1 MFNDRLPYDDEY
13 GLLDPMLGDSVVVNG
28 NSLYDYNADLISYEP
43 VVATI
48 TNDLYKRVG
57 RHSYIINRQTFGNNG
72 IKLRFYIG
80 GMNFQQAQINCNK
93 VLREL
98 SKDIVVINIG
108 DTEFEYVGVLNSYT
122 VKYTDVY
129 HYYLLE
135 ATMVAVKRLPYIVDE
150 FTESQVMDGIII
162 NNEGVINCGVLIA
175 IDGLLTDDSIK
186 IVVNDVEFDINNF
199 SSYKYHIVDGLDGKV
214 LCDSVEEG
222 VFTDLDSSEFEHA
235 TNNFIN
241 TTLVEFPYL
250 VPGDNTISIICDSNS
265 ISRVIVKYYPLFVI

>member
-1 MFNDRLPYDDEY
+1 MFDKPYNDKY
-13 GLLDPMLGDSVVVNG
+13 GLTDPLLGDPVTVNG
-28 NSLYDYNADLISYEP
+28 VSLYDYNADLINYEP

-48 TNDLYKRVG
+48 TNDLYRKVG
-57 RHSYIINRQTFGNNG
+57 KHSYIINRQTFGNNG

-80 GMNFQQAQINCNK
+80 GTNLQQAQINCNK

-122 VKYTDVY
+122 IKHTEVS
-129 HYYLLE
+129 HYYLFE
-135 ATMVAVKRLPYIVDE
+135 ATMIAVKRLPYVIEE
-150 FTESQVMDGIII
+150 FTESQVINGIEV

-175 IDGLLTDDSIK
+175 IEGLLTDSDIK
-186 IVVNDVEFDINNF
+186 ISVNDVECEINNF
-199 SSYKYHIVDGLDGKV
+199 SSYKYHIVDGLNGKI

-222 VFTDLDSSEFEHA
+222 IFVDLDSDEFEHA

-250 VPGDNTISIICDSNS
+250 VPGNNTVSITCDAGS
-265 ISRVIVKYYPLFVI
+265 ISRVIVKHYPLFVI

>member
-1 MFNDRLPYDDEY
+1 MLNKSYDDKY
-13 GLLDPMLGDSVVVNG
+13 GLTDLLLGDPVIVNG
-28 NSLYDYNADLISYEP
+28 TSLYDYNADLIDYEP

-48 TNDLYKRVG
+48 TNDLYRKVG
-57 RHSYIINRQTFGNNG
+57 KHSYIINRQTFGNNG

-80 GMNFQQAQINCNK
+80 GTNLQQAQINCNK

-122 VKYTDVY
+122 TKYTEVS

-135 ATMVAVKRLPYIVDE
+135 ATMIAVKRLPYVVEE
-150 FTESQVMDGIII
+150 FTESQAVNGIEV

-175 IDGLLTDDSIK
+175 IEGLLTDSDIK
-186 IVVNDVEFDINNF
+186 ISVNNVKCEINNF
-199 SSYKYHIVDGLDGKV
+199 SNYKYHIVDGLNGKI

-222 VFTDLDSSEFEHA
+222 IFVDSDYSEFEHA

-241 TTLVEFPYL
+241 TTLIEFPYL
-250 VPGDNTISIICDSNS
+250 VPGDNIITITCDEGS
-265 ISRVIVKYYPLFVI
+265 ISKVIIKHYPLFVI

>member
-1 MFNDRLPYDDEY
+1 MFNDRLPYDDVY

-28 NSLYDYNADLISYEP
+28 NSLYDYNADLINYEP

-48 TNDLYKRVG
+48 TNDLYRRVG
-57 RHSYIINRQTFGNNG
+57 RHSYIINRQVFGNNG
-72 IKLRFYIG
+72 VKLRFYIG
-80 GMNFQQAQINCNK
+80 GINSQQAQINCNK

-122 VKYTDVY
+122 IKYTDVY

-135 ATMVAVKRLPYIVDE
+135 ATMIAVKRLPYIVEE
-150 FTESQVMDGIII
+150 FTESQIKQGVTI
-162 NNEGVINCGVLIA
+162 NNDGVINCGVLIA
-175 IDGLLTDDSIK
+175 IDGLLVDSSIK
-186 IVVNDVEFDINNF
+186 VTVNDVEFDINNF
-199 SSYKYHIVDGLDGKV
+199 SSYKYHVVDGLDGKII
-214 LCDSVEEG
+214 CDSVEEG
-222 VFTDLDSSEFEHA
+222 IFVDLDSNEFEYA

-250 VPGDNTISIICDSNS
+250 VPGDNIISITCDDDS

>member
-1 MFNDRLPYDDEY
+1 MFDKPYNDKY
-13 GLLDPMLGDSVVVNG
+13 GLTDPLLGDPVTVNG
-28 NSLYDYNADLISYEP
+28 VSLYDYNADLINYEP

-48 TNDLYKRVG
+48 TNDLYRKVG
-57 RHSYIINRQTFGNNG
+57 KHSYIINRQTLGNNG

-80 GMNFQQAQINCNK
+80 GTNSQQAQINCNK

-122 VKYTDVY
+122 TKYTEVS

-135 ATMVAVKRLPYIVDE
+135 ATMIAVKRLPYVAEE
-150 FTESQVMDGIII
+150 FTESQVTNGIEV
-162 NNEGVINCGVLIA
+162 NNEGVISCGVLIA
-175 IDGLLTDDSIK
+175 IEGLLTDSDIK
-186 IVVNDVEFDINNF
+186 ITVNGVECEISNF
-199 SSYKYHIVDGLDGKV
+199 SSYKYHIVDGLNGKV

-222 VFTDLDSSEFEHA
+222 IFVDLDSNEFEHA
-235 TNNFIN
+235 INNFIN

-250 VPGDNTISIICDSNS
+250 VPGNNTISITCDAGS
-265 ISRVIVKYYPLFVI
+265 ISRVIVKHYPLFVI

>member
-1 MFNDRLPYDDEY
+1 MFNDRLPYDDGY
-13 GLLDPMLGDSVVVNG
+13 CLLDPMLGDSVVVNG
-28 NSLYDYNADLISYEP
+28 NSLYDYNADLINYEP
-43 VVATI
+43 VVAQI
-48 TNDLYKRVG
+48 TNDLYKKVG

-80 GMNFQQAQINCNK
+80 GANFQQAQINCNR

-122 VKYTDVY
+122 IKYTDVY

-135 ATMVAVKRLPYIVDE
+135 ATMIAVKRLPYIVDE
-150 FTESQVMDGIII
+150 FTESQITQGVTISND
-162 NNEGVINCGVLIA
+162 GVINCGVLIA
-175 IDGLLTDDSIK
+175 IDGLLTDNSIK
-186 IVVNDVEFDINNF
+186 VAVNDVEIDINNF
-199 SSYKYHIVDGLDGKV
+199 SSYKYHIIDGLDGNI

-222 VFTDLDSSEFEHA
+222 IFTDLDSSEFEHA

-250 VPGDNTISIICDSNS
+250 VPGDNTINITCDNNS

>member
-1 MFNDRLPYDDEY
+1 MLNKSYDDKY
-13 GLLDPMLGDSVVVNG
+13 GLTDPLLGDPVTVNG
-28 NSLYDYNADLISYEP
+28 VSLYDYNADLINYEP

-48 TNDLYKRVG
+48 TNDLYRKVG
-57 RHSYIINRQTFGNNG
+57 KHSYIINRQTFGNNG

-80 GMNFQQAQINCNK
+80 GTNSQQAQINCNK

-122 VKYTDVY
+122 TKYTEVS

-135 ATMVAVKRLPYIVDE
+135 ATMIAVKRLPYVVEE
-150 FTESQVMDGIII
+150 FTESQAINGIVI

-186 IVVNDVEFDINNF
+186 IAVNNVECDINNF
-199 SSYKYHIVDGLDGKV
+199 SSYKYHIIDGLNGKI

-222 VFTDLDSSEFEHA
+222 IFVDSDSNEFEHA

-250 VPGDNTISIICDSNS
+250 VPGNNTISITCDDGS
-265 ISRVIVKYYPLFVI
+265 ISRVIVKHYPLFVI

>member
-1 MFNDRLPYDDEY
+1 MLNKSYDDKY
-13 GLLDPMLGDSVVVNG
+13 GLTDSLLGDPVTVNG
-28 NSLYDYNADLISYEP
+28 VSLYDYNADLINYEP

-48 TNDLYKRVG
+48 TNDLYRKVG
-57 RHSYIINRQTFGNNG
+57 KHSYIINRQTFGNNG

-80 GMNFQQAQINCNK
+80 GTNLQQAQINCNK

-122 VKYTDVY
+122 TKYTEVS

-135 ATMVAVKRLPYIVDE
+135 ATMIAVKRLPYVVEE
-150 FTESQVMDGIII
+150 FTESQAVNGIEV

-175 IDGLLTDDSIK
+175 IEGLLTDSDIK
-186 IVVNDVEFDINNF
+186 ISVNNVKCEINNF
-199 SSYKYHIVDGLDGKV
+199 SSYKYHIIDGLDGKI

-222 VFTDLDSSEFEHA
+222 IFVDSDYSEFEHA

-241 TTLVEFPYL
+241 TTLIEFPYL
-250 VPGDNTISIICDSNS
+250 VPGDNIITITCDEGS
-265 ISRVIVKYYPLFVI
+265 ISKVIIKHYSLFVI

>member
-28 NSLYDYNADLISYEP
+28 NSLYDYNADLINYEP

-80 GMNFQQAQINCNK
+80 GANFQQAQINCNR

-122 VKYTDVY
+122 IKYTDVY

-135 ATMVAVKRLPYIVDE
+135 ATMIAVKRLPYIVDE
-150 FTESQVMDGIII
+150 FTESQITQGVTISND
-162 NNEGVINCGVLIA
+162 GVINCGVLIA
-175 IDGLLTDDSIK
+175 IDGLLTDNSIK
-186 IVVNDVEFDINNF
+186 VAVNDVEIDINNF
-199 SSYKYHIVDGLDGKV
+199 SSYKYHIIDGLDGNI

-222 VFTDLDSSEFEHA
+222 IFTDLDSSEFEHA

-250 VPGDNTISIICDSNS
+250 VPGDNTINIICDNNS

>member
-1 MFNDRLPYDDEY
+1 MLNKSYDDKY
-13 GLLDPMLGDSVVVNG
+13 GLTDSLLGDPVTVNG
-28 NSLYDYNADLISYEP
+28 VSLYDYNADLINYEP

-48 TNDLYKRVG
+48 TNDLYRKVG
-57 RHSYIINRQTFGNNG
+57 KHSYIINRKTFGNNG

-80 GMNFQQAQINCNK
+80 GTNLQQAQINCNK

-122 VKYTDVY
+122 TKYTEVS

-135 ATMVAVKRLPYIVDE
+135 ATMIAVKRLPYVVEE
-150 FTESQVMDGIII
+150 FTESQAVNGIEV

-175 IDGLLTDDSIK
+175 IEGLLTDSDIK
-186 IVVNDVEFDINNF
+186 ISVNNVKCEINNF
-199 SSYKYHIVDGLDGKV
+199 SSYKYHIVDGLDGKI

-222 VFTDLDSSEFEHA
+222 IFVDSDYSEFEHA

-241 TTLVEFPYL
+241 TTLIEFPYL
-250 VPGDNTISIICDSNS
+250 VPGDNIITITCDEGS
-265 ISRVIVKYYPLFVI
+265 ISKVIIKHYPLFVI

>member
-1 MFNDRLPYDDEY
+1 MFNDRLPYDDGY

-28 NSLYDYNADLISYEP
+28 NSLYDYNADLINYEP
-43 VVATI
+43 VVAQI
-48 TNDLYKRVG
+48 TNDLYKKVG

-80 GMNFQQAQINCNK
+80 GVNSQQAQINCNR

-108 DTEFEYVGVLNSYT
+108 DTEFEYAGVLNSYT
-122 VKYTDVY
+122 IKHTDVY
-129 HYYLLE
+129 NYYLFE
-135 ATMVAVKRLPYIVDE
+135 ATMIAVKRLPYIIDE
-150 FTESQVMDGIII
+150 FTESQITQGVTIS
-162 NNEGVINCGVLIA
+162 NEGVINCGVFIA
-175 IDGLLTDDSIK
+175 IDGLLIDSSIK
-186 IVVNDVEFDINNF
+186 VAVNNVEFDINNF
-199 SSYKYHIVDGLDGKV
+199 SSYKYHIIDGLDGNI

-222 VFTDLDSSEFEHA
+222 IFTDLDSSEFEHA

-250 VPGDNTISIICDSNS
+250 VPGDNTINITCDNNS

>member
-1 MFNDRLPYDDEY
+1 MFDKPYNDKY
-13 GLLDPMLGDSVVVNG
+13 GLTDPLLGDPVTVNG
-28 NSLYDYNADLISYEP
+28 VSLYDYNADLINYEP

-48 TNDLYKRVG
+48 TNDLYRKVG
-57 RHSYIINRQTFGNNG
+57 KHSYIINRQTFGNNG

-80 GMNFQQAQINCNK
+80 GTNSQQAQINCNK

-122 VKYTDVY
+122 TKYTEVS

-135 ATMVAVKRLPYIVDE
+135 ATMIAVKRLPYVVEE
-150 FTESQVMDGIII
+150 FTESQAINGIVI

-186 IVVNDVEFDINNF
+186 IAVNNVECDINNF
-199 SSYKYHIVDGLDGKV
+199 SSYKYHIIDGLNGKI

-222 VFTDLDSSEFEHA
+222 IFVDLDSNEFEHA

-250 VPGDNTISIICDSNS
+250 VPGNNTVSITCDDGS
-265 ISRVIVKYYPLFVI
+265 ISRVIVKHYPLFVI

>member
-1 MFNDRLPYDDEY
+1 MLNKSYDDKY
-13 GLLDPMLGDSVVVNG
+13 GLTDPLLGDPVTVNG
-28 NSLYDYNADLISYEP
+28 VSLYDYNADLINYEP

-48 TNDLYKRVG
+48 TNDLYRKVG
-57 RHSYIINRQTFGNNG
+57 KHSYIINRQTFGNNG

-80 GMNFQQAQINCNK
+80 GTNLQQAQINCNK

-98 SKDIVVINIG
+98 SKDIVVMNIG

-122 VKYTDVY
+122 TKYTEVS

-135 ATMVAVKRLPYIVDE
+135 ATMIAVKRLPYVAEE
-150 FTESQVMDGIII
+150 FTESQVTNGIEV
-162 NNEGVINCGVLIA
+162 NNEGVISCGVLIA
-175 IDGLLTDDSIK
+175 IEGLLTDDSIK
-186 IVVNDVEFDINNF
+186 IAVNNVECDINNF
-199 SSYKYHIVDGLDGKV
+199 SSYKYHIIDGLNGKI

-222 VFTDLDSSEFEHA
+222 IFVDSDSNEFEHA

-250 VPGDNTISIICDSNS
+250 VPGNNTVNITCDAGS
-265 ISRVIVKYYPLFVI
+265 ISRVIVKHYPLFVI

>member
-1 MFNDRLPYDDEY
+1 MLNKSYDDKY
-13 GLLDPMLGDSVVVNG
+13 GLTDLLLGDPVTVNG
-28 NSLYDYNADLISYEP
+28 VSLYDYNADLINYEP

-48 TNDLYKRVG
+48 TNDLYRKVG
-57 RHSYIINRQTFGNNG
+57 KHSYIINRQTFGNNG

-80 GMNFQQAQINCNK
+80 GTNSQQAQINCNK

-98 SKDIVVINIG
+98 SKDIAVINIG

-122 VKYTDVY
+122 IKYTEVS

-135 ATMVAVKRLPYIVDE
+135 ATMIAVKRLPYVVEE
-150 FTESQVMDGIII
+150 FTESQAINGIVI

-175 IDGLLTDDSIK
+175 IEGLLTDSDIK
-186 IVVNDVEFDINNF
+186 ISVNNVECEINNF
-199 SSYKYHIVDGLDGKV
+199 SSYKYHIVDGLNGKI

-222 VFTDLDSSEFEHA
+222 IFVDFDSDEFEHA

-250 VPGDNTISIICDSNS
+250 VPGNNTVSITCDAGS
-265 ISRVIVKYYPLFVI
+265 ISRVIVKHYPLFVI

>member
-1 MFNDRLPYDDEY
+1 MFDKPYNDKY
-13 GLLDPMLGDSVVVNG
+13 GLTDPLLGDPVTVNG
-28 NSLYDYNADLISYEP
+28 VSLYDYNADLINYEP

-48 TNDLYKRVG
+48 TNDLYRKVG
-57 RHSYIINRQTFGNNG
+57 KHSYIINRQTFGNNG

-80 GMNFQQAQINCNK
+80 GTNSQQAQINCNK

-122 VKYTDVY
+122 TKYTEVS

-135 ATMVAVKRLPYIVDE
+135 ATMIAVKRLPYVAEE
-150 FTESQVMDGIII
+150 FTESQVKDGITI

-175 IDGLLTDDSIK
+175 IDGLLIDDSIK
-186 IVVNDVEFDINNF
+186 ITVNDIEFDINNF
-199 SSYKYHIVDGLDGKV
+199 SSYKYHIVDGLNGKI

-222 VFTDLDSSEFEHA
+222 IFVDLDSDEFEHA

-250 VPGDNTISIICDSNS
+250 VPGNNTVSITCEDNS

>member
-1 MFNDRLPYDDEY
+1 MFNNRLPYDDGY
-13 GLLDPMLGDSVVVNG
+13 CLLDPMLGDSVVVNG
-28 NSLYDYNADLISYEP
+28 NSLYDYNADLINYEP
-43 VVATI
+43 VVAQI
-48 TNDLYKRVG
+48 TNDLYKKVG

-80 GMNFQQAQINCNK
+80 GANFQQAQINCNS

-122 VKYTDVY
+122 IKYTDVY

-135 ATMVAVKRLPYIVDE
+135 ATMIAVKRLPYIVDE
-150 FTESQVMDGIII
+150 FTESQITQGVTISND
-162 NNEGVINCGVLIA
+162 GVINCGVLIA
-175 IDGLLTDDSIK
+175 IDGLLTGNSIK
-186 IVVNDVEFDINNF
+186 VAVNDVEIDINNF
-199 SSYKYHIVDGLDGKV
+199 SSYKYHIIDGLDGNI

-222 VFTDLDSSEFEHA
+222 IFTDLDSSEFEHA

-250 VPGDNTISIICDSNS
+250 VPGDNTINITCDNNS

>member
-1 MFNDRLPYDDEY
+1 MFDKPYDDKY
-13 GLLDPMLGDSVVVNG
+13 GLTDPLLGDPVTVNG
-28 NSLYDYNADLISYEP
+28 VSLYDYNADLISYEP

-48 TNDLYKRVG
+48 TNDLYRKVG
-57 RHSYIINRQTFGNNG
+57 KHSYIINRQTFGNNG

-80 GMNFQQAQINCNK
+80 GTNLQQAQINCNK
-93 VLREL
+93 VLLEL
-98 SKDIVVINIG
+98 SKDIVVVSIG

-122 VKYTDVY
+122 TKYTEVS

-135 ATMVAVKRLPYIVDE
+135 ATMIAVKRLPYVVEE
-150 FTESQVMDGIII
+150 FTESQITNGIEV

-175 IDGLLTDDSIK
+175 IEGLLTDSDIK
-186 IVVNDVEFDINNF
+186 ISVNNVECEINNF
-199 SSYKYHIVDGLDGKV
+199 SSYKYHIVDGLNGKI

-222 VFTDLDSSEFEHA
+222 IFVDFDSDEFEHA

-250 VPGDNTISIICDSNS
+250 VPGNNTVSITCDADS
-265 ISRVIVKYYPLFVI
+265 ISRVIVKHYPLFVI

>member
-1 MFNDRLPYDDEY
+1 MFNDRLPYDDGY

-28 NSLYDYNADLISYEP
+28 NSLYDYNADLINYEP

-48 TNDLYKRVG
+48 TNDLYRRVG
-57 RHSYIINRQTFGNNG
+57 RHSYIINRQVFGNNG

-80 GMNFQQAQINCNK
+80 GINSQQAQINCNK

-108 DTEFEYVGVLNSYT
+108 DTEFEYVGILNSYT
-122 VKYTDVY
+122 VKHTDVY
-129 HYYLLE
+129 NYYLFE
-135 ATMVAVKRLPYIVDE
+135 ATMIAVKRLPYVVEE
-150 FTESQVMDGIII
+150 FTESQVTNGIEV

-175 IDGLLTDDSIK
+175 IEGLLTDSDIK
-186 IVVNDVEFDINNF
+186 ISVNNVECEINNF
-199 SSYKYHIVDGLDGKV
+199 SSYKYHIVDGLNGKI

-222 VFTDLDSSEFEHA
+222 IFVDFDSDEFEHA

-250 VPGDNTISIICDSNS
+250 VPGNNTVSITCDDGS
-265 ISRVIVKYYPLFVI
+265 ISRVIVKHYPLFVI

>member
-1 MFNDRLPYDDEY
+1 MFDKPYDDKY
-13 GLLDPMLGDSVVVNG
+13 GLTDPLLGDSVTVNG
-28 NSLYDYNADLISYEP
+28 VSLYDYNADLIDYEP
-43 VVATI
+43 VIATI

-80 GMNFQQAQINCNK
+80 GVNFQQAQINCNK

-98 SKDIVVINIG
+98 SKDVVVINIG

-122 VKYTDVY
+122 TKYTEVS

-135 ATMVAVKRLPYIVDE
+135 ATMIAVKRLPYIVKE
-150 FTESQVMDGIII
+150 FTETQVAQGIVI
-162 NNEGVINCGVLIA
+162 NNDGVINCGVLVA
-175 IDGLLTDDSIK
+175 IEGLLTDSSIK
-186 IVVNDVEFDINNF
+186 VVVNDVEIDVNNF
-199 SSYKYHIVDGLDGKV
+199 SSYKYHIIDGLNGKV

-222 VFTDLDSSEFEHA
+222 IFTDLDSSEFEHT

-250 VPGDNTISIICDSNS
+250 VPGNNTMNIVCDNNS
-265 ISRVIVKYYPLFVI
+265 ISRVIVKYYPLFVM

>member
-1 MFNDRLPYDDEY
+1 MLNKSYDDKY
-13 GLLDPMLGDSVVVNG
+13 GLTDPLLGDPVTVNG
-28 NSLYDYNADLISYEP
+28 VSLYDYNADLINYEP

-48 TNDLYKRVG
+48 TNDLYRKVG
-57 RHSYIINRQTFGNNG
+57 KHSYIINRQTFGNNG

-80 GMNFQQAQINCNK
+80 GTNSQQAQINCNK

-122 VKYTDVY
+122 TKYTEVS

-135 ATMVAVKRLPYIVDE
+135 ATMIAVKRLPYVVEE
-150 FTESQVMDGIII
+150 FTESQAINGVVI

-186 IVVNDVEFDINNF
+186 IVVNNVECDINNF
-199 SSYKYHIVDGLDGKV
+199 SSYKYHIIDGLDGKI
-214 LCDSVEEG
+214 LCDSTEEG
-222 VFTDLDSSEFEHA
+222 IFVDSDSNEFEHA

-250 VPGDNTISIICDSNS
+250 VPGDNTINVTCDDGS
-265 ISRVIVKYYPLFVI
+265 ISRVIVKHYPLFVI

>member
-1 MFNDRLPYDDEY
+1 MFNDRLPYDDGY

-28 NSLYDYNADLISYEP
+28 NSLYDYNADLINYEP
-43 VVATI
+43 VVAQI
-48 TNDLYKRVG
+48 TNDLYKKVG

-80 GMNFQQAQINCNK
+80 GVNSQQAQINCNR

-108 DTEFEYVGVLNSYT
+108 DTEFEYAGVLNSYT
-122 VKYTDVY
+122 IKHTDVY
-129 HYYLLE
+129 NYYLFE
-135 ATMVAVKRLPYIVDE
+135 ATMIAVKRLPYIIDE
-150 FTESQVMDGIII
+150 FTESQITQGVTIS
-162 NNEGVINCGVLIA
+162 NEGVINCGVFIA
-175 IDGLLTDDSIK
+175 IDGLLTDSSIK
-186 IVVNDVEFDINNF
+186 VAVNNVEFDINNF
-199 SSYKYHIVDGLDGKV
+199 SSYKYHIIDGLDGNI

-222 VFTDLDSSEFEHA
+222 IFTDLDSSEFEHA

-250 VPGDNTISIICDSNS
+250 VPGDNTINITCDNNS

>member
-1 MFNDRLPYDDEY
+1 MFNDRLPYDDVY

-28 NSLYDYNADLISYEP
+28 NSLYDYNADLINYEP

-48 TNDLYKRVG
+48 TNDLYKRAG
-57 RHSYIINRQTFGNNG
+57 RYSYIINRQTFGNNG

-80 GMNFQQAQINCNK
+80 GVNSQQAQINCNK

-122 VKYTDVY
+122 IKHTDVY
-129 HYYLLE
+129 NYYLFE

-150 FTESQVMDGIII
+150 FTESQAIDGIII
-162 NNEGVINCGVLIA
+162 NNDGVINCGVLIA

-186 IVVNDVEFDINNF
+186 IAVNNVEFDINNF
-199 SSYKYHIVDGLDGKV
+199 SSYKYHIIDGLDGKI

-222 VFTDLDSSEFEHA
+222 LFIDLDSNEFEHA

-250 VPGDNTISIICDSNS
+250 VPGDNIITITCDEGS

>member
-1 MFNDRLPYDDEY
+1 MFDKPYNDKY
-13 GLLDPMLGDSVVVNG
+13 GLTDPLLGDLITVNG
-28 NSLYDYNADLISYEP
+28 VSLYDYNADLISYEP
-43 VVATI
+43 VIATI
-48 TNDLYKRVG
+48 TNDLYKKVG
-57 RHSYIINRQTFGNNG
+57 RYSYIINRQTFGNNG

-80 GMNFQQAQINCNK
+80 GVNFQQAQINCNK

-98 SKDIVVINIG
+98 SKDVVVISIG

-122 VKYTDVY
+122 TKYTEVS

-135 ATMVAVKRLPYIVDE
+135 ATLIAVKRLPYIVKE
-150 FTESQVMDGIII
+150 FTESQITQGVVI
-162 NNEGVINCGVLIA
+162 NNDGVINCGVLIA

-186 IVVNDVEFDINNF
+186 VVVNNVDVDINNF
-199 SSYKYHIVDGLDGKV
+199 SSYKYHIIDGLDGKI

-222 VFTDLDSSEFEHA
+222 IFTNLDSSEFEHA

-250 VPGDNTISIICDSNS
+250 VPGNNTISIVCDNNS
-265 ISRVIVKYYPLFVI
+265 ISRAIVKYYPLFVM

>member
-1 MFNDRLPYDDEY
+1 MFNDRLPYDDGY

-28 NSLYDYNADLISYEP
+28 NSLYDYNADLINYEP
-43 VVATI
+43 VVAQI
-48 TNDLYKRVG
+48 TNDLYKNVG

-80 GMNFQQAQINCNK
+80 GTNSQQAQINCNK

-150 FTESQVMDGIII
+150 FTESQAIDGIII
-162 NNEGVINCGVLIA
+162 NNEGVINCGALIA
-175 IDGLLTDDSIK
+175 IDGLLTDNSIK
-186 IVVNDVEFDINNF
+186 VAVNNVEFDINNF
-199 SSYKYHIVDGLDGKV
+199 SSYKYHIIDGLDGNI

-222 VFTDLDSSEFEHA
+222 IFTDLDSSEFEHA

-241 TTLVEFPYL
+241 TTLVEFPHL
-250 VPGDNTISIICDSNS
+250 VPGDNTINITCDNNS

>member
-1 MFNDRLPYDDEY
+1 MFNDRLPYDDGY

-28 NSLYDYNADLISYEP
+28 NSLYDYNADLINYEP

-80 GMNFQQAQINCNK
+80 GTNFQQAQINCNK

-122 VKYTDVY
+122 IKYTDVY

-135 ATMVAVKRLPYIVDE
+135 ATMIAVKRLPYIVDE
-150 FTESQVMDGIII
+150 LTESQVMDGIII
-162 NNEGVINCGVLIA
+162 NNEGVIDCGVLIA
-175 IDGLLTDDSIK
+175 IDGLLSDNSIK
-186 IVVNDVEFDINNF
+186 VAVNDVEIDVNNF
-199 SSYKYHIVDGLDGKV
+199 SSYKYHIIDGLDGKV

-222 VFTDLDSSEFEHA
+222 IFIDLDSSEFEHA
-235 TNNFIN
+235 INNFIN

-250 VPGDNTISIICDSNS
+250 VPGDNIITITCDEGS

>member
-1 MFNDRLPYDDEY
+1 MFNDRLPYDDGY

-28 NSLYDYNADLISYEP
+28 NSLYDYNADLINYEP

-48 TNDLYKRVG
+48 TNDLYKRAG
-57 RHSYIINRQTFGNNG
+57 RYSYIINRQTFGNNG

-80 GMNFQQAQINCNK
+80 GVNSQQAQINCNK

-122 VKYTDVY
+122 IKHTDVY
-129 HYYLLE
+129 NYYLFE

-150 FTESQVMDGIII
+150 FTESQAIDGIII
-162 NNEGVINCGVLIA
+162 NNDGVINCGVLIA

-186 IVVNDVEFDINNF
+186 IAVNNVEFDINNF
-199 SSYKYHIVDGLDGKV
+199 SSYKYHIIDGLDGKI

-222 VFTDLDSSEFEHA
+222 LFIDLDSNEFEHA

-250 VPGDNTISIICDSNS
+250 VPGDNIITITCDEGS

>member
-1 MFNDRLPYDDEY
+1 MFDKPYNDKY
-13 GLLDPMLGDSVVVNG
+13 GLTDPLLGDPVTVNG
-28 NSLYDYNADLISYEP
+28 VSLYDYNADLISYEP

-48 TNDLYKRVG
+48 TNDLYRKVG
-57 RHSYIINRQTFGNNG
+57 KHSYIINRQTFGNNG

-80 GMNFQQAQINCNK
+80 GTNLQQAQINCNK

-98 SKDIVVINIG
+98 SKDIVVVSIG

-122 VKYTDVY
+122 TKYTEVS

-135 ATMVAVKRLPYIVDE
+135 ATMIAVKRLPYVVEE
-150 FTESQVMDGIII
+150 FTESQAINGIEI

-175 IDGLLTDDSIK
+175 IEGLLTDSDIK
-186 IVVNDVEFDINNF
+186 ISVNDVECEINNF
-199 SSYKYHIVDGLDGKV
+199 SSYKYHIVDGLNGKI

-222 VFTDLDSSEFEHA
+222 IFVDSDSDEFEHA

-250 VPGDNTISIICDSNS
+250 VPGNNTVSITCDAGS
-265 ISRVIVKYYPLFVI
+265 ISRVIVKHYPLFVI

>member
-1 MFNDRLPYDDEY
+1 MFDKPYDDKY
-13 GLLDPMLGDSVVVNG
+13 GLTDPLLGDPVTVNG
-28 NSLYDYNADLISYEP
+28 VSLYDYNADLINYEP

-48 TNDLYKRVG
+48 TNDLYRKVG
-57 RHSYIINRQTFGNNG
+57 KHSYIINRQTFGNNG

-80 GMNFQQAQINCNK
+80 GTNSQQAQINCNK

-122 VKYTDVY
+122 TKYTEVS

-135 ATMVAVKRLPYIVDE
+135 ATMIAVKRLPYVVEE
-150 FTESQVMDGIII
+150 FTESQAINGIVI

-186 IVVNDVEFDINNF
+186 IDVNNVECDINNF
-199 SSYKYHIVDGLDGKV
+199 SSYKYHIIDGLNGKI

-222 VFTDLDSSEFEHA
+222 IFVDSDSNEFEHA

-250 VPGDNTISIICDSNS
+250 VPGNNTISITCDAGS
-265 ISRVIVKYYPLFVI
+265 ISKVIVKHYPLFVI

>member
-1 MFNDRLPYDDEY
+1 MFDKPYNDKY
-13 GLLDPMLGDSVVVNG
+13 GLTDPLLGDPVTVNG
-28 NSLYDYNADLISYEP
+28 VSLYDYNADLINYEP

-48 TNDLYKRVG
+48 TNDLYRKVG
-57 RHSYIINRQTFGNNG
+57 KHSYIINRQTFGNNG

-80 GMNFQQAQINCNK
+80 GTNSQQAQINCNK

-98 SKDIVVINIG
+98 SKDIAVINIG

-122 VKYTDVY
+122 TKYTEVS

-135 ATMVAVKRLPYIVDE
+135 ATMIAVKRLPYVVEE
-150 FTESQVMDGIII
+150 FTESQITNGIEV

-175 IDGLLTDDSIK
+175 IEGLLTDSDIK
-186 IVVNDVEFDINNF
+186 ISVNDVECEINNF
-199 SSYKYHIVDGLDGKV
+199 SSYKYHIVDGLNGKI

-222 VFTDLDSSEFEHA
+222 IFVDLDSDEFEHA

-250 VPGDNTISIICDSNS
+250 VPGNNTVSITCDAGS
-265 ISRVIVKYYPLFVI
+265 ISRVIVKHYPLFVI

>member
-1 MFNDRLPYDDEY
+1 MLNKSYDDKY
-13 GLLDPMLGDSVVVNG
+13 GLTDPLLGDPVTVNG
-28 NSLYDYNADLISYEP
+28 VSLYDYNADLINYEP

-48 TNDLYKRVG
+48 TNDLYRKVG
-57 RHSYIINRQTFGNNG
+57 KHSYIINRQTFGNNG

-80 GMNFQQAQINCNK
+80 GTNSQQAQINCNK

-122 VKYTDVY
+122 TKYTEVS

-135 ATMVAVKRLPYIVDE
+135 ATMIAVKRLPYVVEE
-150 FTESQVMDGIII
+150 FTESQAINGIVI

-186 IVVNDVEFDINNF
+186 IAVNNVECDINNF
-199 SSYKYHIVDGLDGKV
+199 SSYKYYIIDGLNGKV

-222 VFTDLDSSEFEHA
+222 IFVDLDSDEFEHA

-250 VPGDNTISIICDSNS
+250 VPGNNTVSITCDAGS
-265 ISRVIVKYYPLFVI
+265 ISKVIVKHYPLFVI

>member
-1 MFNDRLPYDDEY
+1 MLNKSYDDKY
-13 GLLDPMLGDSVVVNG
+13 GLTDPLLGDPVTVNG
-28 NSLYDYNADLISYEP
+28 VSLYDYNADLINYEP

-48 TNDLYKRVG
+48 TNDLYRKVG
-57 RHSYIINRQTFGNNG
+57 KHSYIINRQTFGNNG

-80 GMNFQQAQINCNK
+80 GTNSQQAQINCNK

-122 VKYTDVY
+122 TKYTEVS

-135 ATMVAVKRLPYIVDE
+135 ATMIAVKRLPYVVEE
-150 FTESQVMDGIII
+150 FTESQAINGIVI

-186 IVVNDVEFDINNF
+186 IAVNNVECDINNF
-199 SSYKYHIVDGLDGKV
+199 SSYKYHIIDGLNGKI

-222 VFTDLDSSEFEHA
+222 IFVDSDSNEFEHA

-250 VPGDNTISIICDSNS
+250 VPGNNTISITCDAGS
-265 ISRVIVKYYPLFVI
+265 ISKVIVKHYPLFVI

>member
-1 MFNDRLPYDDEY
+1 MLNKSYDDKY
-13 GLLDPMLGDSVVVNG
+13 GLTDSLLGDPVTVNG
-28 NSLYDYNADLISYEP
+28 VSLYDYNADLINYEP

-48 TNDLYKRVG
+48 TNDLYRKVG
-57 RHSYIINRQTFGNNG
+57 KHSYIINRQTFGNNG

-80 GMNFQQAQINCNK
+80 GTNLQQAQINCNK

-122 VKYTDVY
+122 TKYTEVS

-135 ATMVAVKRLPYIVDE
+135 ATMIAVKRLPYVVEE
-150 FTESQVMDGIII
+150 FTESQAVNGIEV

-175 IDGLLTDDSIK
+175 IEGLLTDSDIK
-186 IVVNDVEFDINNF
+186 ISVNNVKCEINNF
-199 SSYKYHIVDGLDGKV
+199 SNYKYHIVDGLNGKI

-222 VFTDLDSSEFEHA
+222 IFVDSDYSEFEHA

-241 TTLVEFPYL
+241 TTLIEFPYL
-250 VPGDNTISIICDSNS
+250 VPGDNIITITCDEGS
-265 ISRVIVKYYPLFVI
+265 ISKVIIKHYPLFVI

>member
-1 MFNDRLPYDDEY
+1 MLNKSYDDKY
-13 GLLDPMLGDSVVVNG
+13 GLTDPLLGDQVTVNG
-28 NSLYDYNADLISYEP
+28 VSLYDYNADLINYEP

-48 TNDLYKRVG
+48 TNDLYRKVG
-57 RHSYIINRQTFGNNG
+57 KHSYIINRQTFGNNG
-72 IKLRFYIG
+72 VKLRFYIG
-80 GMNFQQAQINCNK
+80 GTNSQQAQINCNK

-98 SKDIVVINIG
+98 SKDIVVISIG

-122 VKYTDVY
+122 TKYTEVS

-135 ATMVAVKRLPYIVDE
+135 ATMIAVKRLPYVVEE
-150 FTESQVMDGIII
+150 FTESQAINGIVI

-175 IDGLLTDDSIK
+175 IDGLLIDDSIK
-186 IVVNDVEFDINNF
+186 IAVNNVECDINNF
-199 SSYKYHIVDGLDGKV
+199 SSYKYHIIDGLNGKI

-222 VFTDLDSSEFEHA
+222 IFVDSDSNEFEHA

-250 VPGDNTISIICDSNS
+250 VPGNNTISITCDAGS
-265 ISRVIVKYYPLFVI
+265 ISKVIVKHYPLFVI